1 MNITVYLGSSEGAR
15 PLYREGAARLG
26 RWLGTQGHTLIYG
39 GSRMGLM
46 GVLADAALAH
56 GAAVVGVEPAFFL
69 EDEAQHPGLTEL
81 IVTDTLAERQRR
93 MIELGEAFIAFPGG
107 LGTLQEI
114 TEVMVLS
121 KLSRLRKPFC
131 FLNLGGY
138 YEPLRACFRHM
149 AAEGFLD
156 PAWAGAVRFAA
167 GVEELAAVIGPASR

>member
-26 RWLGTQGHTLIYG
+26 RWLGEQGHTLVYG
-39 GSRMGLM
+39 GSRTGLM
-46 GVLADAALAH
+46 GALADAALAY
-56 GAAVVGVEPAFFL
+56 GAPVIGVEPAFFV
-69 EDEAQHPGLTEL
+69 ESEVQHPGLTEL
-81 IVTDTLAERQRR
+81 IVTDTMAERQRR
-93 MIELGEAFIAFPGG
+93 MIELGEAFVAFPGG

-121 KLSRLRKPFC
+121 KLSRIRKPFC

-156 PAWAGAVRFAA
+156 PVWAGAVRFVA

>member
-15 PLYREGAARLG
+15 ALYREGAVRLG
-26 RWLGTQGHTLIYG
+26 RWLGEQGHTLIYG
-39 GSRMGLM
+39 GSRVGLM
-46 GVLADAALAH
+46 GVLAGTALAH
-56 GAAVVGVEPAFFL
+56 GAPVIGVEPSFFV
-69 EDEAQHPGLTEL
+69 DSEAQHPGLTKL
-81 IVTDTLAERQRR
+81 IVTETMAERQRR
-93 MIELGEAFIAFPGG
+93 MIELGDAFVAFPGG

-156 PAWAGAVRFAA
+156 PAWAGAIRFAA
-167 GVEELAAVIGPASR
+167 GVEELAAVIGAAPR